1 MAEGKET
8 TQINNELKPNAGANK
23 RMKRI
28 GRGPGSGHG
37 KTSCKGHKGQWAR
50 KGRNRPYVGFEGGQM
65 PLARRLPKRGFFNRC
80 AKEWAQVKTGDLNVF
95 DEGETV
101 SIVTL
106 IESGLIHQRSQKVKV
121 IFGGDLIKKL
131 KIQVDRASKGALE
144 SIKKSGS
151 SLELLEAPI
160 ETEKVVK
167 KKKKK

>member
-1 MAEGKET
+1 MAEGKEN
-8 TQINNELKPNAGANK
+8 TQAVYELKPNAGSNK
-23 RMKRI
+23 KSKRL

-65 PLARRLPKRGFFNRC
+65 PLARRLPKRGFFNKF
-80 AKEWAQVKTGDLNVF
+80 AKVWAQVKTGDLNVF

-106 IESGLIHQRSQKVKV
+106 IESGLIHQKSEKVKV
-121 IFGGDLIKKL
+121 IFGGDLTKKL
-131 KIQVDRASKGALE
+131 KIQVDRASQGAIE

-151 SLELLEAPI
+151 SLELI
-160 ETEKVVK
+160 ETKTEEATK
-167 KKKKK
+167 